1 MGCVINSNWERVLCC
16 TISSG
21 ESHHEPRHQ
30 ASEGILKWNRQS
42 FVISSPQS
50 LFKLINTAVRW
61 WTRLILYCWAR
72 PHLSNVILWVM
83 PLDLLGIY
91 FTCIS
96 QMQSFNLP
104 SQNMLANAAFCEGWG
119 INKIEP
125 TLLQFHSPGVKCVGT
140 LFHIQSVCYN
150 PQCCTMD
157 IIHKFDFWTHHFL
170 VFTDSKLCQTEHF
183 KRPIVK
189 LAVAVE
195 IDTTFCLIGSKPG
208 EGLPSSKIVSKPLLG
223 HKVVMRR
230 KKNSLLCHNR
240 WELENRLSGS
250 LMPMTS
256 YHLPKQEVR
265 TLCLW
270 YSTLVTI
277 SVQ

>member
-1 MGCVINSNWERVLCC
+1 MGCVINSNWEQVLCC

-61 WTRLILYCWAR
+61 WTGLILYCWAR

-91 FTCIS
+91 FTCMS
-96 QMQSFNLP
+96 QMQSFNCPVKTCLQMLP
-104 SQNMLANAAFCEGWG
+104 FVKVGEL
-119 INKIEP
+119 IKIEP
-125 TLLQFHSPGVKCVGT
+125 TLLQFHSRGVKRVGA
-140 LFHIQSVCYN
+140 LFHIQSVFYYLR
-150 PQCCTMD
+150 CCTMD
-157 IIHKFDFWTHHFL
+157 AIHKWIFGHLIFL
-170 VFTDSKLCQTEHF
+170 IFTDLKLCQIEISHF
-183 KRPIVK
+183 KKTLVK

-208 EGLPSSKIVSKPLLG
+208 EGLPSSKLVSKLLLG
-223 HKVVMRR
+223 H
-230 KKNSLLCHNR
+230 
-240 WELENRLSGS
+240 
-250 LMPMTS
+250 
-256 YHLPKQEVR
+256 
-265 TLCLW
+265 
-270 YSTLVTI
+270 
-277 SVQ
+277 